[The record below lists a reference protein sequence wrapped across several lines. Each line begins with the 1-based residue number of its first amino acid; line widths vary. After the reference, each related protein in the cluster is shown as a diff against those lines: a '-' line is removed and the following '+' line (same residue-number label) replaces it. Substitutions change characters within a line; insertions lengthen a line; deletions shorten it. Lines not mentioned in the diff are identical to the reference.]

1 MKKSGFTAT
10 LLVLSYLPLQSFAE
24 TSWVDNSY
32 ANVRSTLHSWSNSID
47 SWFGT
52 PDPDKP
58 ASASLRIMLDNEWNH
73 YDGYSIKPRIR
84 GKIKLPTLKQHLN
97 LVFGDE
103 VMRIWIISPAIK
115 ISYTETIK
123 RRYPK
128 IKNTTA
134 NRVVTIMLRLRY
146 GGRIRQKN
154 SALKRI
160 WIWESVQER
169 IFLFVPK

>member
-103 VMRIWIISPAIK
+103 DLDNQSRDKNQLHRNV
-115 ISYTETIK
+115 
-123 RRYPK
+123 RR
-128 IKNTTA
+128 
-134 NRVVTIMLRLRY
+134 
-146 GGRIRQKN
+146 
-154 SALKRI
+154 
-160 WIWESVQER
+160 
-169 IFLFVPK
+169 